1 MANILGKIFSVGAE
15 KLVTSITSGLDSLIT
30 NKEEKLE
37 AERKIQELVTKHVQE
52 MEKLSNEQ
60 LKTEVEDRASA
71 RSRETEFVKA
81 LGHADYMQWVL
92 VIFGC
97 ASFGYMIYMVLNGE
111 IPDKNREWVF
121 HIFGI
126 IEGAMLV
133 NIYQYYFGSSQGS
146 RFKDMKK

>member
-60 LKTEVEDRASA
+60 FKTEVEDRASA
-71 RSRETEFVKA
+71 RTRETAFVATTGHVDYLQWFLA
-81 LGHADYMQWVL
+81 LAAVI
-92 VIFGC
+92 IFG
-97 ASFGYMIYMVLNGE
+97 GMVYAVIE
-111 IPDKNREWVF
+111 DHIPKENENLVY

-126 IEGAMLV
+126 IEGILLS
-133 NIYQYYFGSSQGS
+133 IFSYYFGSSAGS
-146 RFKDMKK
+146 RAKDFKK